1 MMPALQDQQ
10 YSTELAARMS
20 RLPIT
25 PVHRRAIVAVGVGLF
40 FDIYEIFLAG
50 TISSVLVKEFKL
62 SEAALPFIL
71 ASTFI
76 GMFAGAM
83 VLGRLADKI
92 GRRRAFLFNIGLY
105 SVASVLGAFAPGP
118 VFLMVVRF
126 IAGIG
131 VGAEYP
137 LGDTYLSDL
146 LPAKDR
152 GRVSTW
158 AYTISFLGVPVVGF
172 LALLLAPHALLGI
185 AGWRWIFV
193 LGGIGGVIV
202 MLLRRRLPES
212 PRWLASQGRTAEAEQ
227 VVVAFEQQAG
237 LAGRPLD
244 GAETGVESVAPLPL
258 RTLRRMP
265 YLKRLIML
273 VIFQLL
279 QGFGYYGFGTL
290 AGTVLV
296 ARGYTITQSLL
307 YSALTF
313 IGYPIGS
320 LISTPI
326 IARVERKFVIIGSA
340 AAMIVFGLGFAVS
353 GSAALIVA
361 LGFLTTVA
369 SNVFSNG
376 FHIYQAEIFPTSLR
390 STAVGATYSLS
401 RLMSGIQ
408 SFILIP
414 ILHAA
419 GAPMMFAVV
428 GALMIVLIINIAVLG
443 PRTAGRGVEE
453 INPLPTTG

>member
-1 MMPALQDQQ
+1 MPALPDQQ
-10 YSTELAARMS
+10 LSTELAARMS

-25 PVHRRAIVAVGVGLF
+25 PVHRRAVAAVGVGLF

-50 TISSVLVKEFKL
+50 TISSVLVAQFNL
-62 SEAALPFIL
+62 SKAALPYIL
-71 ASTFI
+71 GSTFI
-76 GMFAGAM
+76 GMFAGAV

-92 GRRRAFLFNIGLY
+92 GRRRAFLFNIALY
-105 SVASVLGAFAPGP
+105 SVASVVGAFAPGP
-118 VFLMVVRF
+118 VFLMIARF
-126 IAGIG
+126 VAGVGI
-131 VGAEYP
+131 GAEYP

-152 GRVSTW
+152 GRVATW

-172 LALLLAPHALLGI
+172 LALWLAPHAPLGI

-202 MLLRRRLPES
+202 MLLRRGLPES
-212 PRWLASQGRTAEAEQ
+212 PRWLASQGRMAEAEQ
-227 VVVAFEQQAG
+227 VVVDFEREAG
-237 LAGRPLD
+237 LEGRALD
-244 GAETGVESVAPLPL
+244 GTESGIESVAPLPL
-258 RTLRRMP
+258 RTLGRQP
-265 YLKRLIML
+265 YLKRMIML
-273 VIFQLL
+273 VVFQLL

-296 ARGYTITQSLL
+296 ARGYTVTQSLL
-307 YSALTF
+307 YIALTYL
-313 IGYPIGS
+313 GYPIGS

-326 IARVERKFVIIGSA
+326 IARLERKFVIIGSA
-340 AAMIVFGLGFAVS
+340 VVMIIFGLGFAIS
-353 GSAALIVA
+353 GTPVLIVA
-361 LGFLTTVA
+361 FGFLTTVA

-390 STAVGATYSLS
+390 STAVGSTYSLS
-401 RLMSGIQ
+401 RLMSGLQ

-414 ILHAA
+414 ILDAA
-419 GAPMMFAVV
+419 GAPTMFSVV
-428 GALMIVLIINIAVLG
+428 GVLMLILVLNIAVLG

-453 INPLPTTG
+453 INPLPAAG